1 MWKID
6 HISSNLLKA
15 VFYKIYLVHSWIFF
29 LTCFPCFEAVD
40 FFWKFYVSVTRKMQC
55 SFREELLCSE
65 LSENQVFLVSNLTPS
80 LLHFSG
86 KNTNQFQNLYLP
98 YLEQLVN
105 TTCKDFVCEDVTFYC
120 NTLFPVA
127 SCKWLWHW
135 CPPLWCKTS
144 VSPSIICESN
154 SSKI

>member
-1 MWKID
+1 MEDRPYLFKFAKGCLLQ
-6 HISSNLLKA
+6 NLLSPLLNI
-15 VFYKIYLVHSWIFF
+15 FSHLFSLLWGCWFF
-29 LTCFPCFEAVD
+29 LKIVC
-40 FFWKFYVSVTRKMQC
+40 VSYEKMQC
-55 SFREELLCSE
+55 SLREELLCSE

-144 VSPSIICESN
+144 VSLFIICESN